1 MAPTA
6 TRTDRSGERTTSE
19 VASAIP
25 ANGNGKDRNGHTP
38 DHAEAASEPAPTNIR
53 DAGSAIAAAMLQAAD
68 PNTGE
73 HSDDVEMIADEICRR
88 MKVNGSEREDI
99 LAAARLHDVGKVA
112 IPQSVLQKPEPLDDD
127 EWVLMKEHTIV
138 GERILMSVPE
148 LEGPAK
154 LVRHSHEH
162 FDGSGYPDGLAGDD
176 IPLGSRIILC
186 ADAFHAIR
194 SDRPYRKGR
203 STPVALEEMKRCA
216 GSQFDPEVVSAL
228 VASVK
233 SSRKLTRRVL
243 PPKLAILFACLAIG
257 GGGAIAAEQGWIPSP
272 IPGLGPEKKD
282 EPATGALDT
291 SSASLKGAV
300 AVAGSAEAKAAD
312 DGDDAGGSN
321 GDGGSAAT
329 ETESGSEAS
338 SGRDGRN
345 GGESGSAASIE
356 AGGAA
361 GVHAQGTG
369 AGGQQGGGGGEA
381 GGAGNDPAPHGA
393 AGDAGPG
400 SAGGPSGSVG
410 GGDSSGPAG
419 GGDSGGGSTG
429 GGSSGGGGSGDAPGN
444 SGSAPG
450 QTGSTPGQGGA
461 APGQSG
467 SNPSAGG
474 APPGQSGTSPGQSGS
489 TPGQSGA
496 APGQSGAAPGQSG
509 TAPGHGGTPPGQAGA
524 APGNSGS
531 APGQNKPP
539 KP

>member
-6 TRTDRSGERTTSE
+6 TRTDRSRERTTSE
-19 VASAIP
+19 VATAVP
-25 ANGNGKDRNGHTP
+25 ANGNGRDRNGHAP
-38 DHAEAASEPAPTNIR
+38 DHADAAKEPAPTNIR

-68 PNTGE
+68 PHTGE

-112 IPQSVLQKPEPLDDD
+112 IPQSVLQKPAPLDDD
-127 EWVLMKEHTIV
+127 EWALMKEHTIV

-203 STPVALEEMKRCA
+203 STSAALEEMKRCA

-228 VASVK
+228 AASIK
-233 SSRKLTRRVL
+233 ASRRLTRRVL

-272 IPGLGPEKKD
+272 IPGLGPEESD
-282 EPATGALDT
+282 EAGSGAFDI

-300 AVAGSAEAKAAD
+300 AVSGSAEAKAAD
-312 DGDDAGGSN
+312 DGDDASGSA
-321 GDGGSAAT
+321 GDGGSGAS
-329 ETESGSEAS
+329 ETSNGSEAS

-345 GGESGSAASIE
+345 GGDSGSAASME
-356 AGGAA
+356 ATGGA
-361 GVHAQGTG
+361 GEHAQGTG
-369 AGGQQGGGGGEA
+369 AGGQHGGGGA
-381 GGAGNDPAPHGA
+381 GGAGNDAAPHGA

-400 SAGGPSGSVG
+400 S
-410 GGDSSGPAG
+410 
-419 GGDSGGGSTG
+419 GGGSTG
-429 GGSSGGGGSGDAPGN
+429 GGNPGGGAPAGGSGGGGSADAPGN

-450 QTGSTPGQGGA
+450 QTGSAPGQSGS

-467 SNPSAGG
+467 SNPSAGA
-474 APPGQSGTSPGQSGS
+474 APPGQSGTTPGQSGS
-489 TPGQSGA
+489 TPGQSGTAPGQSAA
-496 APGQSGAAPGQSG
+496 APGQSAS
-509 TAPGHGGTPPGQAGA
+509 APGHGGTPPGQAGA

-531 APGQNKPP
+531 APGQNRPP